1 MVHIVHRKEQTI
13 ATIAD
18 LGISCILVPVSVRGA
33 LEMDLL
39 NKLFELP
46 SSRCQAC
53 EEYIQIPQGLRASCV
68 LVPCY
73 DEESM
78 RFEYDRLIKE
88 LLNRTEEG
96 IALVY
101 KQEVFDFLFGEKV
114 LCELRIALEKSKK
127 EVTLIL
133 LS

>member
-1 MVHIVHRKEQTI
+1 MVHIIERKEQTI
-13 ATIAD
+13 GTIVD

-39 NKLFELP
+39 NKLFDLP

-53 EEYIQIPQGLRASCV
+53 DEYIQIPKGIGASCV

-73 DEESM
+73 DEDSM

-88 LLNRTEEG
+88 LLNRREEG

-101 KQEVFDFLFGEKV
+101 KQEVFDFLFGEQV
-114 LCELRIALEKSKK
+114 LCKLKLELEKSHKP
-127 EVTLIL
+127 VTLIL
-133 LS
+133 LN